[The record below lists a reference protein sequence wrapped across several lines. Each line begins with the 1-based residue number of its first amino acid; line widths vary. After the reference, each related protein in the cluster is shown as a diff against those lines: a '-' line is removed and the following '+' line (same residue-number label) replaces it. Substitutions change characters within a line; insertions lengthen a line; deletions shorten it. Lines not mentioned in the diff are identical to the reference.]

1 MADFDERY
9 TSYQADRAP
18 LRKLVRK
25 LYLRSAQSLLRGPTL
40 DFGCGVGE
48 LLGRLPVGSRG
59 LEYNDATVAYCR
71 SRGLLVDH
79 YDGFADDWQLSV
91 IPDSIRFESMVVSH
105 VLEHLEAP
113 ATIFSKLA
121 RAAHRLGVQRLLV
134 IVPGKAGFRSDP
146 THMTFIDAE
155 FLSRPELLVET
166 GFKLKRSRYFPLD
179 QRWLGDWLT
188 HHEMQALYVS
198 SSEAQHLAAG
208 LIQDASHGS
217 MD

>member
-9 TSYQADRAP
+9 TSYQTDRAP

-48 LLGRLPVGSRG
+48 LLGRLPEGSMG
-59 LEYNDATVAYCR
+59 LEYNGATVAYCR
-71 SRGLLVDH
+71 SRGLAVDH
-79 YDGFADDWQLSV
+79 YDGFADDWQLRV
-91 IPDSIRFESMVVSH
+91 VPDSVRFESMVVSH

-113 ATIFSKLA
+113 AEIFGKLA
-121 RAAHRLGVQRLLV
+121 RAARRLGVQRLLV

-146 THMTFIDAE
+146 THLTFIDNG
-155 FLSRPELLVET
+155 FLSRPDLLTGT
-166 GFKLKRSRYFPLD
+166 GFRLEMSRYFPLD

-188 HHEMQALYVS
+188 HHEMQTLYVRDI
-198 SSEAQHLAAG
+198 EGADPAREVEPG
-208 LIQDASHGS
+208 C
-217 MD
+217 

>member
-9 TSYQADRAP
+9 TSYQTDRAP

-25 LYLRSAQSLLRGPTL
+25 FYLRSAKSLLRGPTL

-48 LLGRLPVGSRG
+48 LLGRLPEGSRG
-59 LEYNDATVAYCR
+59 LEYNAATVAYCR
-71 SRGLLVDH
+71 SLGLAVDH

-113 ATIFSKLA
+113 AAIFSKLA
-121 RAAHRLGVQRLLV
+121 RAARRLGVQRLLV

-146 THMTFIDAE
+146 THLTFIDAE
-155 FLSRPELLVET
+155 FLSRSELLTET
-166 GFKLKRSRYFPLD
+166 GFRLERSRYFPLD
-179 QRWLGDWLT
+179 QRWLGDWFT
-188 HHEMQALYVS
+188 HHEMQALY
-198 SSEAQHLAAG
+198 LITG
-208 LIQDASHGS
+208 L
-217 MD
+217 